1 MVALHILK
9 LLLHHLEPIIN
20 VHRLHRVQEG
30 WQLGPLEFSKLVS
43 LLRLHCLPVLL
54 HVCHGLLHGL
64 EHLGLH
70 HQDMLQDRFGGGGG
84 LVAVTPLVLL

>member
-1 MVALHILK
+1 
-9 LLLHHLEPIIN
+9 
-20 VHRLHRVQEG
+20 
-30 WQLGPLEFSKLVS
+30 
-43 LLRLHCLPVLL
+43 L

-84 LVAVTPLVLL
+84 LVAVTPLVSL